1 MLLFMILLPIL
12 GSCLL
17 TINNFKATS
26 VLIKVISLISSGA
39 TFILNFIIAIK
50 FDYSYKG
57 YQFICNL
64 LHGFSIGVDG
74 LSLPLILLTSF
85 LFLLCTVF
93 SLFNMKIYNL
103 RTFIALLLLLEG
115 LTIGVFASL
124 DIIMFYIFFES
135 VLIPMFFIIGIWGHE
150 DRIYATFKLFLYTLA
165 GSLLFLIAIIY
176 IYLFSDKVSNI
187 EQLSYILPNFLN
199 IKAQK
204 WLWCAFFIS
213 FAIKIPIVPFH
224 TWLPNAHVQAPTVGS
239 VLLAGILIKVG
250 TYALLRFSIPMLPE
264 ANMYFSN
271 FVIILSIIGVIYAS
285 LISFVQSNIKK
296 FIAYSSIAHMGF
308 VTAGIFSFNEYGI
321 SGAIFQMISH
331 GLISAAL
338 FFCIGMLY
346 DRNHTLEISKYSGL
360 AKVMPKFSIMFIF
373 FTMASIALP
382 GTSGF
387 IGEFLSILG
396 VFHYSKLFAALIATG
411 VILGAVYMLFLSK
424 EIIWGASNRCLIVCD
439 LNKNELFILII
450 LATLV
455 LVFGIYPY
463 YILLKSLSP
472 FMEQLSLR
480 NLYFSS
486 I

>member
-1 MLLFMILLPIL
+1 M
-12 GSCLL
+12 
-17 TINNFKATS
+17 
-26 VLIKVISLISSGA
+26 
-39 TFILNFIIAIK
+39 
-50 FDYSYKG
+50 
-57 YQFICNL
+57 
-64 LHGFSIGVDG
+64 
-74 LSLPLILLTSF
+74 
-85 LFLLCTVF
+85 
-93 SLFNMKIYNL
+93 
-103 RTFIALLLLLEG
+103 
-115 LTIGVFASL
+115 
-124 DIIMFYIFFES
+124 
-135 VLIPMFFIIGIWGHE
+135 
-150 DRIYATFKLFLYTLA
+150 
-165 GSLLFLIAIIY
+165 
-176 IYLFSDKVSNI
+176 SNI
-187 EQLSYILPNFLN
+187 EQLSYILPHFLN
-199 IKAQK
+199 LKAQK

-239 VLLAGILIKVG
+239 VLLAGVLIKIG

-271 FVIILSIIGVIYAS
+271 FVMILSIIGVIYAS
-285 LISFVQSNIKK
+285 LISFVQTNIKK

-308 VTAGIFSFNEYGI
+308 VTAGIFSFNEYGV
-321 SGAIFQMISH
+321 SGAVFQMISH

-396 VFHYSKLFAALIATG
+396 VFHYSKLFAVLIATG
-411 VILGAVYMLFLSK
+411 IILGAVYMLFLCK
-424 EIIWGASNRCLIVCD
+424 VIWGAPKSSVIVYD

-450 LATLV
+450 LAIFV

-463 YILLKSLSP
+463 YMLKSLSP
-472 FMEQLSLR
+472 FIEQLSLKK
-480 NLYFSS
+480 L
-486 I
+486 IL

>member
-17 TINNFKATS
+17 AVNNVDATS
-26 VLIKVISLISSGA
+26 LFIKIVSLVCSGA
-39 TFILNFIIAIK
+39 AFIINIIIAVK
-50 FDYSYKG
+50 FDYSYSG

-64 LHGFSIGVDG
+64 LHSFAVGVDG
-74 LSLPLILLTSF
+74 LSLPLVLLTSF
-85 LFLLCTVF
+85 LFLLCIVF
-93 SLFNMKIYNL
+93 SIFNMKIDNL
-103 RTFIALLLLLEG
+103 RIFIALLLLLEG
-115 LTIGVFASL
+115 LTIGVFTSL

-176 IYLFSDKVSNI
+176 IYYFSDGVSNV

-199 IKAQK
+199 LEAQK

-213 FAIKIPIVPFH
+213 FAIKIPVVPFH

-239 VLLAGILIKVG
+239 VLLAGILIKIG

-271 FVIILSIIGVIYAS
+271 FVMVLSIVGVIYAS
-285 LISFVQSNIKK
+285 LISFVQTNIKK

-308 VTAGIFSFNEYGI
+308 VTAGIFSFNEYGM
-321 SGAIFQMISH
+321 SGAVFQMISH

-346 DRNHTLEISKYSGL
+346 DRNHTLEISRYGGI
-360 AKVMPKFSIMFIF
+360 AKVMPRFSIMFIF

-396 VFHYSKLFAALIATG
+396 VFYYSKIFGALIATG
-411 VILGAVYMLFLSK
+411 VILGALYMLFLCR
-424 EIIWGASNRCLIVCD
+424 EIIWGTPNSSLIVCD
-439 LNKNELFILII
+439 VNKNELFILVV
-450 LATLV
+450 LATFV
-455 LVFGIYPY
+455 LIFGIYPY